1 MMQSPKPTRAR
12 PRGFWALAGVG
23 QEMGSIFR
31 GKMAVVAM
39 GGDAIV
45 GKDRASASEI
55 MLACGVGIF

>member
-1 MMQSPKPTRAR
+1 
-12 PRGFWALAGVG
+12 
-23 QEMGSIFR
+23 MGSIFR

-55 MLACGVGIF
+55 MLACGVGIFF